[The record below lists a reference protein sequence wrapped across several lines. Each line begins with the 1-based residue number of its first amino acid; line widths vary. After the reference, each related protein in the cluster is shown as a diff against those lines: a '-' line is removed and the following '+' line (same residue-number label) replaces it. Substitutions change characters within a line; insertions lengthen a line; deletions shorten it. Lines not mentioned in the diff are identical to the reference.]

1 MKKYLI
7 PAGVAAFVL
16 LLFVLSAN
24 MVVFSSGADYL
35 YENLENVPEAQV
47 ALILGA
53 RVFDDGRLSNMMQDR
68 ADSALEL
75 YESGKVNRLIM
86 SGDHGTKTYDEVNT
100 VKDYLLEKGVREEDL
115 FLDHAGFDTYDSLYR
130 ARDIFGVKSLIVV
143 TQKYHLPRTVY
154 IGRSLGME
162 VYGYVADRREY
173 LGMFWNELRESLA
186 RSKAFLDVVS
196 GAKPKFL
203 GEMIP
208 IEGDSRLSWD

>member
-1 MKKYLI
+1 MKKFLI
-7 PAGVAAFVL
+7 SVAAFVL
-16 LLFVLSAN
+16 LVFVLLAQ
-24 MVVFSSGADYL
+24 VLIVSSGNDYL
-35 YENLENVPEAQV
+35 YEDLNDVPKAQV

-53 RVFDDGRLSNMMQDR
+53 KVFDDGRLSMMMQDR

-75 YESGKVNRLIM
+75 YESGKVGKLIM

-100 VKDYLLEKGVREEDL
+100 VKDYLLEKGVNPEDL

-143 TQKYHLPRTVY
+143 TQKFHLPRAVY

-162 VYGYVADRREY
+162 AYGYVADRREY
-173 LGMFWNELRESLA
+173 LGMFRNELRESLA
-186 RSKAFLDVVS
+186 RSKALLDVVS

>member
-1 MKKYLI
+1 L
-7 PAGVAAFVL
+7 VFVL
-16 LLFVLSAN
+16 LAQVLI
-24 MVVFSSGADYL
+24 VSSGNDYL
-35 YENLENVPEAQV
+35 YEDLNDVPKAQV

-53 RVFDDGRLSNMMQDR
+53 KVFDDGRLSMMMQDR

-75 YESGKVNRLIM
+75 YESGKVGKLIM

-100 VKDYLLEKGVREEDL
+100 VKDYLLEKGVNPEDL

-143 TQKYHLPRTVY
+143 TQKFHLPRAVY

-162 VYGYVADRREY
+162 AYGYVADRREY
-173 LGMFWNELRESLA
+173 LGMFRNELRESLA
-186 RSKAFLDVVS
+186 RSKALLDVVS